1 MEDWHNATEPLLI
14 NTPNAY
20 PERIAPV
27 GEAALA
33 QSRRLAALAGS
44 VRGPIELCRGGAL
57 ASRGLAEHAREVA
70 EKATGYEHELWVVP
84 VLALIRNGE
93 AVCRTMGEIRA
104 ATDAGVCWF
113 LLESTGAELLA
124 SVVQAEGLL
133 AWSELIGDPSIAL
146 MVAHDGPPESRVPAG
161 TPRMRHSLRVPA
173 PSAVDVLAWCRQRQ
187 PAMEAWLG
195 MQVEQSAME
204 VAVSSTATSQGEH
217 RTFGSMEEGL
227 LSQEADPGHVL
238 SVLSAAAA
246 MVRFEWACGPVR
258 LAHLTRRQ
266 AMDEQAELVSLARG
280 DTPGK
285 ALNHDAS
292 VERAALDVEWHET
305 PPELILDQAAVVSWL
320 ECAGAASSAQD
331 AFWYDARCL
340 NKEVTRE

>member
-1 MEDWHNATEPLLI
+1 MEDWHNATEPHLI
-14 NTPNAY
+14 KTPNAY

-57 ASRGLAEHAREVA
+57 AARGLAEQARLVA
-70 EKATGYEHELWVVP
+70 ETATGHAHELWLVP
-84 VLALIRNGE
+84 VLALIRNGD
-93 AVCRTMGEIRA
+93 AVCRTMRAIRA
-104 ATDAGVCWF
+104 DTDAAVCWF

-124 SVVQAEGLL
+124 SVVQAEGLM

-161 TPRMRHSLRVPA
+161 APRMRHSLRVPA
-173 PSAVDVLAWCRQRQ
+173 SCAADVLAWCRQRQ

-195 MQVEQSAME
+195 MPVEQSALE
-204 VAVSSTATSQGEH
+204 VAVNSAATSQGEY

-227 LSQEADPGHVL
+227 LGQEADPGHVL

-258 LAHLTRRQ
+258 LQHLTRRQ

-280 DTPGK
+280 DTPGYV
-285 ALNHDAS
+285 LDHDAS
-292 VERAALDVEWHET
+292 VERAALDVEWHEK
-305 PPELILDQAAVVSWL
+305 PPELVLDQAAVVSWL
-320 ECAGAASSAQD
+320 EGTGAASSAQD